1 MTLVRAWRRAMLCGL
16 LVGAFVGAPACA
28 GIEDRRAERAR
39 EQAEELSVLARQAE
53 QWGEDLLSQVPGEP
67 IADELD
73 PASGPRLSNDLG
85 GPSTEYYVWTRH
97 LDLAADSELLA
108 RDLAEQLAPWLEQE
122 GWEQIRQGVY
132 PVEPDRVRR
141 DYAREKYHLVVEAR
155 SEPGPVREI
164 LALLIVTPATVG
176 LREDPLW

>member
-1 MTLVRAWRRAMLCGL
+1 M
-16 LVGAFVGAPACA
+16 
-28 GIEDRRAERAR
+28 
-39 EQAEELSVLARQAE
+39 
-53 QWGEDLLSQVPGEP
+53 
-67 IADELD
+67 
-73 PASGPRLSNDLG
+73 G
-85 GPSTEYYVWTRH
+85 GPSTEYYVWARH
-97 LDLAADSELLA
+97 LDLADDSELLA

-122 GWEQIRQGVY
+122 GWEQIREGAY